1 MCSSIVLTYRNVI
14 TGAVFVGNTL
24 CSWFL
29 MILTTP
35 TPHDKAAKHNS
46 YNASVLTSW
55 YILFKYFKEC
65 TVYNN
70 LDLLKFFE
78 RKSGGALAC
87 SRALKQHKYPYVS
100 FVCTFIPLLSF
111 QSFLSLFGLLFSF
124 VSVAVWI
131 ISFVRFCRGL
141 DYYFRLFLSLFG
153 LLFSFVSVAVWII
166 IFVRFCRCLNYYF
179 RSFLSLFGPLFSF
192 VLIAVWISI
201 DYKILQRWS

>member
-24 CSWFL
+24 CNWYL
-29 MILTTP
+29 MILKTP
-35 TPHDKAAKHNS
+35 TPHDKAAEHKP

-55 YILFKYFKEC
+55 YILF

-124 VSVAVWI
+124 VSV
-131 ISFVRFCRGL
+131 G
-141 DYYFRLFLSLFG
+141 
-153 LLFSFVSVAVWII
+153 VWII
-166 IFVRFCRCLNYYF
+166 IFARFCRCLDHCF
-179 RSFLSLFGPLFSF
+179 RSFWSLFEFQSITKYCSAGAKLFCIWHFLTAVFFWHPWVVLKGLWF
-192 VLIAVWISI
+192 VWSLI
-201 DYKILQRWS
+201 R